1 MKLIALLVARC
12 ASDADAPVFLCSAF
26 ELGGYAFYQRHSMK
40 EACKFLART
49 AIPRVGVET
58 REVIEHDGSVAFL
71 YRFFDSLAVVAIGD
85 ANYPSRVAF
94 RLLHEIHEK
103 FTRAVPVALWS
114 SVAPVGNSSC
124 AAQIHFKDDLALLLR
139 RFQDARKAD
148 TLTAVMEKSEQT
160 QKEVKRTIDAVLQN
174 GESLD
179 ELVQK
184 SQDLSLTSKQLF
196 KTATKAKKHY
206 ACCKVQ

>member
-1 MKLIALLVARC
+1 M
-12 ASDADAPVFLCSAF
+12 
-26 ELGGYAFYQRHSMK
+26 H
-40 EACKFLART
+40 
-49 AIPRVGVET
+49 
-58 REVIEHDGSVAFL
+58 
-71 YRFFDSLAVVAIGD
+71 
-85 ANYPSRVAF
+85 RVAF

-184 SQDLSLTSKQLF
+184 SQDLSRKTHFATSKSQKAAASSCVASRECDKFIELF
-196 KTATKAKKHY
+196 SSWGTSNFTSLHAD
-206 ACCKVQ
+206 V